1 MTKIIHLNDTGDW
14 VTTPALR
21 AAGLSVNTELGLVI
35 CLEHN
40 NAYTLD
46 NYSQHIS
53 RKHAQPKLGP
63 VEQDLTHFHISND
76 YPDLH
81 THSEARP
88 IIPGL
93 PVTEGQ
99 FGCPDCPYSGNSK
112 TVNRHCRD
120 EKHGGGGGNNVISG
134 LCTQILN
141 NGIAR
146 SCYRVLPQP
155 ATTTLPPSG
164 AQDEL
169 LSEILEFEVPAQA
182 EIPNARQI
190 STWLM
195 GNQWHKEIE
204 PYREHVS
211 ELCTLVAMP
220 KPEEFEGL
228 ATSIKHYYYN
238 ATDLIKDTELLILR
252 MINSHDID
260 TGAVNHTPLHEHHQ
274 GNTTLNQYLVPITH
288 FLAALMRHSPHYSFP
303 TTPQLADAV
312 AGLHDEISHNSLHD
326 VFMALWKAQWLATGA
341 AKTAD
346 PTMKFLCLFR
356 LKPDGSF
363 HTAKDTTRP
372 ITQLCRCI
380 QLALLTEI
388 HALVDS
394 GEAASQMDAWK
405 MVAPFV
411 KDNELTSF
419 ANLITLQHFATSQAM
434 KGMSMPHINW
444 LDRKKWTKLQFDGNP
459 ISLGQITE
467 IVGRLEDK
475 IKKLWEEEI
484 MFGLGLRVPYGDLQD
499 DLLNKTPGYS
509 FIQDARN
516 PFLAH
521 KNTLV
526 RQIFADE
533 KLRNRFVTLKPGA
546 KQALLNI
553 LEARKWLVS
562 LATVEGLIML
572 AAELSD
578 GGVIRGTELASMLA
592 RNTPF
597 ANRNLAGL
605 GKFVALVRQYDKT
618 SNNTQSDKLVPLAMS
633 SFLAD
638 LIVQLHTLARPL
650 AQFFASVIW
659 PSDVTVQQNY
669 RCMLFMNIGREFV
682 SDNISELMAIN
693 SLPILDWGLTLWSH
707 RHINIAF
714 RKKHCTSILDTDDTH
729 VTLNALSNGHSAQTE
744 KRIYGISPDAWAGVP
759 EEAFNLYLENSTLWQ
774 QTIRIVP
781 GGMGLSYT
789 EAHHSR
795 FHALVTPEPEDEL
808 GMQAMLQAQT
818 QMLRQVL
825 EASQQLQAKV
835 DSLEKTVAKL
845 THQSKW
851 FFFDL
856 TDMKQLYAP
865 LLEAVVRLSDDE
877 LSMDGISNDE
887 DDNAETSQDK
897 KAIAVPPPVTKS
909 SVHEKDM
916 SDIVSFPLEVT
927 PPPFKPVL
935 RKATQP
941 QWPSHPVASTS
952 RAVLPPQQKPS
963 PPVLYGAK
971 ATWKSHQQYEAVKHI
986 LALKSDVIVTLP
998 TGGGKTLIVVLCSM
1012 VEKGYS
1018 VIVLPL
1024 LSVIEDWERRL
1035 DMMGVGYERFGSGD
1049 TELHG
1054 KHNLILVTSDM
1065 ARTSRW
1071 DTAIG
1076 KLNQSRPVL
1085 RYVLDEGHYYATD
1098 DVFRAKAFSNPF
1110 QLRKFPIQ
1118 IVILSATIPELM
1130 RKFLVDAF
1138 ELSNPVHV
1146 AGSVHRRELTLSIN
1160 TSFGSFVKQLEKAEA
1175 IIEREISSELFASSD
1190 ASRYLVFVSTV
1201 EAGKQAAKTLALPLY
1216 HANSEKLPITDEERQ
1231 NMYSEWISGVHL
1243 GLVCTTAL
1251 SAGNDYAHVR
1261 FTIHLDVP
1269 HDWVL
1274 SNQQMGRACRDGLPG
1289 TNYILANSMPF
1300 FAKSK
1305 KSKDK
1310 QRDYGDLTGQQ
1321 AWKDVL
1327 YPPKGQ
1333 TYPESCHTYQETALF
1348 DGDAQT
1354 CSENAENAPVVRK
1367 TEQPD
1372 QLDFSMLVA
1381 PDEPHTLKRK
1391 LEASFQDST
1400 DRARKRSAK
1409 MLETSMGDKAAF
1421 RSMMDALGNVC
1432 GCCVVNKTERLTA
1445 HAFDQCPNVI
1455 NQGRFKAM
1463 KAAIKYPKPAS
1474 SGGDYLHPPFAKGNL
1489 GCTHPHLLLGVAFG
1503 VLHDGGYRKAAER
1516 HFKSL
1521 DGGCLNERTEANGGA

>member
-1 MTKIIHLNDTGDW
+1 MVLKKNFPHNMTKIIHLNDTGDW
-14 VTTPALR
+14 SPRRRYVLL
-21 AAGLSVNTELGLVI
+21 GSV
-35 CLEHN
+35 
-40 NAYTLD
+40 
-46 NYSQHIS
+46 QHIS

-88 IIPGL
+88 MIPGL

-260 TGAVNHTPLHEHHQ
+260 TGA
-274 GNTTLNQYLVPITH
+274 YLVPITH

-729 VTLNALSNGHSAQTE
+729 VTLNALSNGTVL
-744 KRIYGISPDAWAGVP
+744 RRRT
-759 EEAFNLYLENSTLWQ
+759 TLWQ

-865 LLEAVVRLSDDE
+865 LLAQYGRHF
-877 LSMDGISNDE
+877 NDE

-897 KAIAVPPPVTKS
+897 KAIAVRLLLQVI
-909 SVHEKDM
+909 D
-916 SDIVSFPLEVT
+916 
-927 PPPFKPVL
+927 VL
-935 RKATQP
+935 NLLRQ
-941 QWPSHPVASTS
+941 
-952 RAVLPPQQKPS
+952 
-963 PPVLYGAK
+963 LYGAK

-1130 RKFLVDAF
+1130 R
-1138 ELSNPVHV
+1138 N
-1146 AGSVHRRELTLSIN
+1146 
-1160 TSFGSFVKQLEKAEA
+1160 
-1175 IIEREISSELFASSD
+1175 
-1190 ASRYLVFVSTV
+1190 TV

-1243 GLVCTTAL
+1243 GLLGMTTL
-1251 SAGNDYAHVR
+1251 TFGSL
-1261 FTIHLDVP
+1261 FILMCLTIGYSPTSRWDVP
-1269 HDWVL
+1269 AG
-1274 SNQQMGRACRDGLPG
+1274 MALPG

-1354 CSENAENAPVVRK
+1354 CSEVGRSSMCTSCIQECRKRSGGEK

-1421 RSMMDALGNVC
+1421 RSMMDALGNQSSEATIC
-1432 GCCVVNKTERLTA
+1432 ILPLQKGTWAA
-1445 HAFDQCPNVI
+1445 HILISCWELPLVSST
-1455 NQGRFKAM
+1455 M
-1463 KAAIKYPKPAS
+1463 AATGKQQRGTS
-1474 SGGDYLHPPFAKGNL
+1474 RWHQVHGSMSQ
-1489 GCTHPHLLLGVAFG
+1489 
-1503 VLHDGGYRKAAER
+1503 
-1516 HFKSL
+1516 SL